1 MWSNRP
7 SMNRLSLLIAA
18 VTAAGVASAPADA
31 RACSLVG
38 PQPHIVDPTLQASDQ
53 TPPTLPTPLPARI
66 KRGELVQQTGCGAQ
80 VSSCDDLGIIYIT
93 AQATDDM
100 TPPEKVGYRLSL
112 ESGMLPPGLTLPP
125 DAIEP
130 GEPTDQL
137 VLYWSDGAD
146 QPPFAFT
153 IRIVAVDL
161 AGNESPPQLLLIADE
176 PSGHAACAVA
186 RGGVSRPALAA
197 LAALAVLLATRRRR
211 RPGQLPGR
219 PRHRART

>member
-1 MWSNRP
+1 MCSNRP
-7 SMNRLSLLIAA
+7 SMNRLSLLVAA
-18 VTAAGVASAPADA
+18 ATAAGVASVSADA

-38 PQPHIVDPTLQASDQ
+38 PQPHIVDPALQASDQ
-53 TPPTLPTPLPARI
+53 TPPTLPTPLPARV
-66 KRGELVQQTGCGAQ
+66 KRGDPPQQTGCGSQ

-100 TPPEKVGYRLSL
+100 TAPAKIGYRLSL
-112 ESGMLPPGLTLPP
+112 ESGMLPPGLNLPP

-130 GEPTDQL
+130 GEPSDQL

-153 IRIVAVDL
+153 IRIVAIDL

-186 RGGVSRPALAA
+186 RGGVSRPWLAGIAA
-197 LAALAVLLATRRRR
+197 LAGLLATRRRR
-211 RPGQLPGR
+211 RLR
-219 PRHRART
+219 

>member
-1 MWSNRP
+1 
-7 SMNRLSLLIAA
+7 MNRLSLLVAA
-18 VTAAGVASAPADA
+18 ATAVGVASVPADA

-38 PQPHIVDPTLQASDQ
+38 PQPHIVDPALQASDQ
-53 TPPTLPTPLPARI
+53 VPPTLPAPLPARI
-66 KRGELVQQTGCGAQ
+66 KRGEPPQQTGCGAQ

-100 TPPEKVGYRLSL
+100 TPPEKIGYRLSL
-112 ESGMLPPGLTLPP
+112 ESGALPAGLTLPS

-130 GEPTDQL
+130 GEPSDQL

-161 AGNESPPQLLLIADE
+161 AGNESPPQFMLIADE

-186 RGGVSRPALAA
+186 RGGIPRPAIVGLAA
-197 LAALAVLLATRRRR
+197 LAALLATRRRR
-211 RPGQLPGR
+211 RPS
-219 PRHRART
+219 

>member
-1 MWSNRP
+1 
-7 SMNRLSLLIAA
+7 MNRLSLLVAA
-18 VTAAGVASAPADA
+18 ATAVGVASVPTDA

-38 PQPHIVDPTLQASDQ
+38 PQPHIVDPALQASDQ
-53 TPPTLPTPLPARI
+53 VPPTLPAPLPARI
-66 KRGELVQQTGCGAQ
+66 KRGEPPQQSGCGAQ

-112 ESGMLPPGLTLPP
+112 ESGALPPGLTLPP

-130 GEPTDQL
+130 GEPSDQL
-137 VLYWSDGAD
+137 LLYWSDGAD

-153 IRIVAVDL
+153 VRIVAVDL
-161 AGNESPPQLLLIADE
+161 AGNESTPQLLLIADE

-186 RGGVSRPALAA
+186 RDPASRPAIAGVAA
-197 LAALAVLLATRRRR
+197 LAILLAIRRRR
-211 RPGQLPGR
+211 R
-219 PRHRART
+219 HR